1 MLNPMRDKKIEGKN
15 RGEGRNDTCDYGLSR
30 SCKVKVCKYI
40 YIELLR
46 SGAPAN
52 KNASAVA
59 CF

>member
-1 MLNPMRDKKIEGKN
+1 MRDKKIEGKN

-30 SCKVKVCKYI
+30 SWKVKVCKYI